1 MSQPTKIYNLYS
13 TTRDKYELAP
23 SVWHVRAKNK
33 AHAKKVLQEYLDENN
48 INEKVMT
55 KLLVHSK
62 KSTHT
67 EVICLQ
73 ESIVE

>member
-13 TTRDKYELAP
+13 TTGIRQELAP
-23 SVWHVRAKNK
+23 SVWHVRAENK
-33 AHAKKVLQEYLDENN
+33 AHAKVVLQKHLDDNN
-48 INEKVMT
+48 INEKVMSN
-55 KLLVHSK
+55 LLVHSK

-73 ESIVE
+73 KYVVE